1 MSSTD
6 LSDMRM
12 RILAEGARLFVERGY
27 HGLAMRE
34 IAESVGGSK
43 AGLYYHFRD
52 KEELFLAILMRCL
65 DQLEHALEGA
75 QPPAPGVRAGIL
87 AILQAIFTLPPEQ
100 RAVMR
105 MASSEIGHLS
115 TVARARFG
123 QRYYASFIGRVE
135 AAISAGIAAGELR
148 PIDPQLAT
156 WILLG
161 MAYPFFTPS
170 SARELGSSADTI
182 AAIMAVFF
190 DGAAA

>member
-1 MSSTD
+1 MTSAD

-65 DQLEHALEGA
+65 GQLEEALEA
-75 QPPAPGVRAGIL
+75 TPPAAPGVRAAIL

-105 MASSEIGHLS
+105 LASSELGHLS
-115 TVARARFG
+115 DEARAAFG
-123 QRYYASFIGRVE
+123 KRYHAQFIGRIE
-135 AAISAGIAAGELR
+135 AVLREGIAAGELR
-148 PIDPQLAT
+148 PIDAPLAT

-170 SARELGSSADTI
+170 SARELGGGEAAV

>member
-1 MSSTD
+1 MTSAD

-52 KEELFLAILMRCL
+52 KEELFLAILIRCL
-65 DQLEHALEGA
+65 DQLEEALEA
-75 QPPAPGVRAGIL
+75 TPPAAPGVRAAIL
-87 AILQAIFTLPPEQ
+87 AILQAIFMLSPEQ

-105 MASSEIGHLS
+105 LASSELGHLS
-115 TVARARFG
+115 AEARAVFG
-123 QRYYASFIGRVE
+123 QRYHAQFIGRIE
-135 AAISAGIAAGELR
+135 AVLSDGIAAGELR
-148 PIDPQLAT
+148 PIGAQLAT

-170 SARELGSSADTI
+170 SARELGDGEAAI

>member
-1 MSSTD
+1 MTSAD

-12 RILAEGARLFVERGY
+12 RILGEGARLFVERGY

-34 IAESVGGSK
+34 IAESVGSSK

-52 KEELFLAILMRCL
+52 KEELFLAILIRCL
-65 DQLEHALEGA
+65 DQLEGALEA
-75 QPPAPGVRAGIL
+75 TPPAAPGVRAAIL
-87 AILQAIFTLPPEQ
+87 AILRAIFTLPPEQ

-105 MASSEIGHLS
+105 LASSEIGHLS
-115 TVARARFG
+115 AAARATFG
-123 QRYYASFIGRVE
+123 QRYHASFIGRVE

-148 PIDPQLAT
+148 PIEPQLAT

-161 MAYPFFTPS
+161 MAYPFFSPS
-170 SARELGSSADTI
+170 SVREQGGEGAI

-190 DGAAA
+190 DGASA